1 MSRTRRPRRAHDDDQ
16 GRGKQRV
23 SGRQLAPP
31 SGSATLP
38 HCERCGNLIGPA
50 ATLMR
55 IGLRIC
61 PSCGVFAC
69 DRCWGKAG
77 GACPGCGAS
86 TASGSEGPVAAEA
99 AALREGALARDRR
112 GRDLRSPIAVAALVV
127 VTVMVSVIAINVRSP
142 FRPAGDVAGATG
154 TPAALAGAPSGP
166 GQSPPPS
173 PAAGTAE
180 APIGSSPSASLAATA
195 VAPSASG
202 TPAAPG
208 VAAPSVPLSTPS
220 PTPRRTATP
229 TPRPTPVPTP
239 RPTRAPTPRP
249 TPCTQVAPQLV
260 GERKTSAA
268 TIWSGAGFSGSVT
281 TLPGHGNYLIASQD
295 LVAGQTYPCDASV
308 TVGP

>member
-1 MSRTRRPRRAHDDDQ
+1 MMSQASSVNGLELLVNPVGGSTATNAARTTKSRSAGARGTRKSVVRRAVIDGHYMSRIRRPRRAHDDDR

-99 AALREGALARDRR
+99 AALREGDLARDRR
-112 GRDLRSPIAVAALVV
+112 GGDLRSPIAVAALVV
-127 VTVMVSVIAINVRSP
+127 VSVMVSVIALNVRSP

-154 TPAALAGAPSGP
+154 APAA
-166 GQSPPPS
+166 
-173 PAAGTAE
+173 AAG
-180 APIGSSPSASLAATA
+180 
-195 VAPSASG
+195 
-202 TPAAPG
+202 
-208 VAAPSVPLSTPS
+208 
-220 PTPRRTATP
+220 
-229 TPRPTPVPTP
+229 
-239 RPTRAPTPRP
+239 
-249 TPCTQVAPQLV
+249 
-260 GERKTSAA
+260 
-268 TIWSGAGFSGSVT
+268 
-281 TLPGHGNYLIASQD
+281 
-295 LVAGQTYPCDASV
+295 
-308 TVGP
+308 

>member
-1 MSRTRRPRRAHDDDQ
+1 
-16 GRGKQRV
+16 V
-23 SGRQLAPP
+23 SGPQLAPP
-31 SGSATLP
+31 PGSATLP

-55 IGLRIC
+55 IGLRMC

-86 TASGSEGPVAAEA
+86 MASTAEGPVAAEA
-99 AALREGALARDRR
+99 AVLREGDLARDRR
-112 GRDLRSPIAVAALVV
+112 RRDLRSPIAVVAFLVV
-127 VTVMVSVIAINVRSP
+127 IVTLSVLALNLGSP

-154 TPAALAGAPSGP
+154 TPAAVTGAPSGP
-166 GQSPPPS
+166 GQSPLPS
-173 PAAGTAE
+173 PAAGVAE
-180 APIGSSPSASLAATA
+180 EPGGSPASASLVPTAPAAGPT
-195 VAPSASG
+195 G

-208 VAAPSVPLSTPS
+208 GAAPSAPVPTPN

-229 TPRPTPVPTP
+229 TPRPTPAPTP
-239 RPTRAPTPRP
+239 RRTPAPTPRP
-249 TPCTQVAPQLV
+249 TPCAQVAPQLI

-268 TIWSGAGFSGSVT
+268 TIWSDAGFSGTVT

-295 LVAGQTYPCDASV
+295 LVAGQTYPCDSSV